1 VRLSRGAEE
10 VRSVRIDKELLS
22 YPKVDV
28 HTHIGIG
35 SAPVE
40 PGYAERYLEDSRRV
54 GIGKI
59 MISRPFTGSA
69 STVAGPEE
77 IMRANDMVMEL
88 VARHP
93 GVVYGYAYLHPGHVE
108 WCGREL
114 ARCMACR
121 GMVGIKLYNQYLYD
135 DPVVIELVRAA
146 SLRGAVVLLHQGKS
160 IETSVRTQQPL
171 ISDGTHIARLAAA
184 VPQAKLI
191 CGHIGGGGDW
201 EWCAKA
207 LAGSPSVFVDTSGSV
222 VDAGMIELASR
233 EVGTSRLLFA
243 TDMSVDQGIGKMLGA
258 KIPDQDKRAIFSGN
272 AARLFGEVLS

>member
-1 VRLSRGAEE
+1 M
-10 VRSVRIDKELLS
+10 RIDQELLS
-22 YPKVDV
+22 FPKIDV

-40 PGYAERYLEDSRRV
+40 PGYAERYLDDSRRV

-77 IMRANDMVMEL
+77 IMRANDMVMDL

-93 GVVYGYAYLHPGHVE
+93 GTVYGYAYLHPGHVE
-108 WCGREL
+108 WCHREME
-114 ARCMACR
+114 RCVSCR

-146 SLRGAVVLLHQGKS
+146 ARRRLVVLLHQGKS

-184 VPQAKLI
+184 VPDAKLI

-207 LAGSPSVFVDTSGSV
+207 LGDSPSVFVDTSGSV
-222 VDAGMIELASR
+222 VDAGMVELAVR
-233 EVGTSRLLFA
+233 EVGTARLLFA
-243 TDMSVDQGIGKMLGA
+243 TDMSVDQGIGKVLGA
-258 KIPDQDKRAIFSGN
+258 GIPDADKRAIFSGN
-272 AARLFGEVLS
+272 AVALFGEALS